1 MPPMIL
7 AIQLLFL
14 TTILA
19 ICCLGF
25 YLREKHWNRVV
36 VAQEQ
41 LFQKERLLYRLPNG
55 PTINIRRWRRRERRR
70 LRRKEQIRRR

>member
-1 MPPMIL
+1 MIL
-7 AIQLLFL
+7 IVTTAVLSLLL
-14 TTILA
+14 IVVSIAL
-19 ICCLGF
+19 LH
-25 YLREKHWNRVV
+25 RERWWTREM